1 MAVIIGSARIDEY
14 GRAHGGAAGDQKQ
27 TATPDY
33 KGEVSM
39 QRFYVSPKGWFV
51 LRPRNVAH
59 AAAIAKNM
67 QDACNNKN
75 LGYDQYQRLGVISK
89 GIHSTTKT
97 ECDCSSLVRACIK
110 EATGI
115 DPGDFTTVTERGFLE
130 RTGLFEPSADY
141 KSGMPLYA
149 GDVLVTKTRGHTVI
163 VISGYPRAA
172 AAPLECADPKPANQ
186 NGAFKP
192 YKVKIKVRLNVR
204 STPDTNDDSSIVT
217 TIRDYGVYTI
227 VGEQN
232 GMGKLKS
239 GLGWISLNPK
249 FVDKL

>member
-1 MAVIIGSARIDEY
+1 MAVIIGSARIDER
-14 GRAHGGAAGDQKQ
+14 GMAHGGAAGDQKQ
-27 TATPDY
+27 TATSDY

-51 LRPRNVAH
+51 LRPRNIAH

-67 QDACNNKN
+67 QDACSNKN

-115 DPGDFTTVTERGFLE
+115 DPGDFTTANEKSFLE
-130 RTGLFEPSADY
+130 RTGLFEPVADY

-163 VISGYPRAA
+163 VTSGYPRAA
-172 AAPLECADPKPANQ
+172 AAPSKPQPAANQ
-186 NGAFKP
+186 NGVFNP

-204 STPDTNDDSSIVT
+204 STPDTSSRTNIVK
-217 TIRDYGVYTI
+217 TITDYGIYTI
-227 VGEQN
+227 VAEQN